1 MYEWQKYEV
10 QINRIDS
17 GSKALQITKP
27 EDVLPLFKE
36 HAKERDQES
45 FWVLALDHKNQCIGV
60 QELYRGTTNGAAIR
74 NAEVFRLP
82 ILAQAA
88 CLVIVHNHPSGQT
101 EPSDED
107 IALTESIFTC
117 AVQLDIDFLYH
128 VIVTGDEVL
137 SLRRHLATKDYTIW
151 HNESHM
157 AGARE
162 LIEKAG
168 LLV

>member
-17 GSKALQITKP
+17 GRAMLQITQP
-27 EDVLPLFKE
+27 DDVLPLFSQ

-45 FWVLALDHKNQCIGV
+45 FWVLALDHKNQCVGI

-74 NAEVFRLP
+74 TAEVFRLP
-82 ILAQAA
+82 VLTQAA
-88 CLVIVHNHPSGQT
+88 CLIVVHNHPSGQV

-117 AVQLDIDFLYH
+117 AVQLDIDFLDH
-128 VIVTGDEVL
+128 VIVTGGEAL
-137 SLRRHLATKDYTIW
+137 SLRKHLATQDRTIW

-162 LIEKAG
+162 LIEMAG
-168 LLV
+168 LRS